1 MAIHTHIYIYIY
13 IRGKKKCVN
22 FCCVNC
28 FAHIWQGRSMGPCR
42 LVAGNGASGG
52 GGAVGAHVPG
62 FMFCNSLF
70 RQMSA
75 AANCS
80 SIWRGGRGAG
90 AGGAK
95 GEQGRSKEE
104 AREGEGIFSWAARS
118 VRPTSRLARP
128 ARPGWP
134 ALPAGQAIAAQAG
147 PAGPA
152 RPDLTLPPHSHT
164 HFSRAVAHRKVY
176 TTSKNKT
183 DCFSTKIVV

>member
-1 MAIHTHIYIYIY
+1 M
-13 IRGKKKCVN
+13 
-22 FCCVNC
+22 
-28 FAHIWQGRSMGPCR
+28 
-42 LVAGNGASGG
+42 GG

-70 RQMSA
+70 RQMSE

-104 AREGEGIFSWAARS
+104 AREGEGMFSRAARS

-128 ARPGWP
+128 ARPGRP
-134 ALPAGQAIAAQAG
+134 ALPAGPAGQAIAAQAG

-152 RPDLTLPPHSHT
+152 SPDLTLPPHSHT

-183 DCFSTKIVV
+183 DCFSKKSLCKLFVFRSSC

>member
-1 MAIHTHIYIYIY
+1 MYIHIYIYIY
-13 IRGKKKCVN
+13 IYWNNKSCVN
-22 FCCVNC
+22 FYCVNL
-28 FAHIWQGRSMGPCR
+28 FAYIWQKRSMGLCQ

-52 GGAVGAHVPG
+52 GGAVGALVPG

-75 AANCS
+75 PANCS

-95 GEQGRSKEE
+95 GKQGRSNEE
-104 AREGEGIFSWAARS
+104 AREGEGMFSRAARS
-118 VRPTSRLARP
+118 VRPTSRLAR
-128 ARPGWP
+128 
-134 ALPAGQAIAAQAG
+134 PAGQAIAAQAG

-152 RPDLTLPPHSHT
+152 RPDLTLHPHSHT

-183 DCFSTKIVV
+183 DCFSKKSLCKL

>member
-1 MAIHTHIYIYIY
+1 
-13 IRGKKKCVN
+13 
-22 FCCVNC
+22 
-28 FAHIWQGRSMGPCR
+28 MGLCR

-95 GEQGRSKEE
+95 GEQGRSNEE
-104 AREGEGIFSWAARS
+104 AREGEGMFSRAARS

-128 ARPGWP
+128 ARP
-134 ALPAGQAIAAQAG
+134 AG
-147 PAGPA
+147 
-152 RPDLTLPPHSHT
+152 RPGHSCPG
-164 HFSRAVAHRKVY
+164 RQVY

-183 DCFSTKIVV
+183 DCFSKKIVV